1 MPSLLKILY
10 IFAFLSVYRMLPWP
24 GRGQGPTATRA
35 PSSFSTLFRLCAVL
49 LLLLQCNLRIIH
61 ARTKHAFLRPLSE
74 RRHSTRLGL
83 LAGTTALS
91 GKAVTDRQP
100 PLPTT
105 RSVPDHPVPQVLA
118 PAGGREQFLAALNAG
133 ADQVF
138 LGLKNFNARARAE
151 NFCVEDL
158 KELVPMAHKFGM
170 QVLVTV
176 NVLIKEEELGALI
189 DTLSALEELEVDAII
204 VQDQAVGA
212 LVREFFPT
220 LRIHASTQMAV
231 HNLQGVV
238 KAAELGYQRVVLA
251 REVTAK
257 EMKDIRAGVP
267 SGVAELEAFV
277 HGSLCYSYSGLC
289 FFSGETDA
297 RSGNRG
303 ECAYTCRQPYTL
315 TSEDGMGFLFSMADL
330 DTSHDLD
337 LLAEAG
343 IDTLKVEGRKKGEGA
358 RAHAGHWWT
367 HLSL

>member
-1 MPSLLKILY
+1 
-10 IFAFLSVYRMLPWP
+10 
-24 GRGQGPTATRA
+24 
-35 PSSFSTLFRLCAVL
+35 
-49 LLLLQCNLRIIH
+49 
-61 ARTKHAFLRPLSE
+61 
-74 RRHSTRLGL
+74 
-83 LAGTTALS
+83 
-91 GKAVTDRQP
+91 
-100 PLPTT
+100 
-105 RSVPDHPVPQVLA
+105 
-118 PAGGREQFLAALNAG
+118 
-133 ADQVF
+133 
-138 LGLKNFNARARAE
+138 
-151 NFCVEDL
+151 
-158 KELVPMAHKFGM
+158 
-170 QVLVTV
+170 
-176 NVLIKEEELGALI
+176 
-189 DTLSALEELEVDAII
+189 VDAII